1 LRAGRSQKHIAN
13 GRRVR
18 RRSEREKNF
27 IHILLYTYIYTF
39 RVVLLRACHMKS
51 LTGAELGD
59 GMLDGAFCC
68 CCCCCLL
75 LWEKVNEEEA
85 GAKSAQWVGP
95 LYMEEE
101 EEEEVMMITGTVLL
115 LSPLVLRLAL
125 SS

>member
-1 LRAGRSQKHIAN
+1 
-13 GRRVR
+13 
-18 RRSEREKNF
+18 
-27 IHILLYTYIYTF
+27 
-39 RVVLLRACHMKS
+39 MKS

-101 EEEEVMMITGTVLL
+101 EEEEEEVTMTGTVLV
-115 LSPLVLRLAL
+115 LSPHVLCLAL